1 MNVNICFSSSLGS
14 LGDDDD
20 TNDVTKIHVSNESR
34 NKSLAKD
41 GTCSISGDV

>member
-14 LGDDDD
+14 LGDDDE
-20 TNDVTKIHVSNESR
+20 TNDVTKIHVSNGSR

-41 GTCSISGDV
+41 GTCFISGGV